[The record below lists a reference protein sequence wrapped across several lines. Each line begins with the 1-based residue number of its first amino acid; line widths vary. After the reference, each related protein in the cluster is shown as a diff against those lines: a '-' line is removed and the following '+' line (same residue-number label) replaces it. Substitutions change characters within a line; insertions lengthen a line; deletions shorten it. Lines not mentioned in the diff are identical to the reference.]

1 MFAPGPTSQRQY
13 AKGVGGVFVVSLA
26 SLLILISTW
35 RTLNLEALGQF
46 QKSSMTNAQPPVLQP
61 TVDESLNK
69 SIVVLTWSDR
79 LHKYPKTALM
89 NRLYAKR
96 HGYRRVVAHER
107 LQPQLHQAWE
117 KIVILH
123 HMLQETSV
131 SAVLWV
137 DDDAFVRKQSITIEY
152 WLEKYPNADLII
164 ASGDANNQ
172 PPHALNSGVM
182 IFRNTPWSQH
192 FLNDVLHSKDCD
204 YESRTCCWEQDCMKK
219 RVKESDF
226 EFRVAEI
233 PLGEFNCQTI
243 HHAYKGECNPWVW
256 HAMGQGQK
264 GTLEQMAEVVMAEVA
279 DVVYVSE
286 EQIIPKSI
294 NEYIHKFQKSSM
306 TNAQPHK
313 IEFGCTPENF
323 VQSPREC
330 ERGLQESNQMMA
342 WIRDQPAF
350 GVGVWKSV
358 DNQVL
363 DNVSIAVVKPSCKVA
378 MHRLEQSIPG
388 FRFTSTAEALRMLSN
403 KHIVLLGDSLMRGT
417 YYDICARQTPKT
429 SLLLR
434 LELQISLM

>member
-13 AKGVGGVFVVSLA
+13 AKGVGGVFVVSVA
-26 SLLILISTW
+26 SLFLISTW
-35 RTLNLEALGQF
+35 RTLNLEALGQ
-46 QKSSMTNAQPPVLQP
+46 
-61 TVDESLNK
+61 
-69 SIVVLTWSDR
+69 
-79 LHKYPKTALM
+79 
-89 NRLYAKR
+89 
-96 HGYRRVVAHER
+96 
-107 LQPQLHQAWE
+107 
-117 KIVILH
+117 
-123 HMLQETSV
+123 
-131 SAVLWV
+131 
-137 DDDAFVRKQSITIEY
+137 
-152 WLEKYPNADLII
+152 
-164 ASGDANNQ
+164 
-172 PPHALNSGVM
+172 
-182 IFRNTPWSQH
+182 
-192 FLNDVLHSKDCD
+192 
-204 YESRTCCWEQDCMKK
+204 
-219 RVKESDF
+219 
-226 EFRVAEI
+226 
-233 PLGEFNCQTI
+233 
-243 HHAYKGECNPWVW
+243 
-256 HAMGQGQK
+256 
-264 GTLEQMAEVVMAEVA
+264 
-279 DVVYVSE
+279 
-286 EQIIPKSI
+286 
-294 NEYIHKFQKSSM
+294 FQKSSM